1 MVPVLIPPPLQQF
14 INLISSEV
22 TEEYYCEARTS
33 RIKIIEAKAY
43 GKSFVIMDCP
53 GAVDD
58 TRGMRE
64 SDILTDITERLAI
77 V

>member
-14 INLISSEV
+14 INLISPEV

-53 GAVDD
+53 GIDD

-64 SDILTDITERLAI
+64 SDILADITERLAI